1 MYVSFKNIFAAYLDY
16 LFVVIFYDVD
26 LVIIESKAPPEAK
39 SENGNHCKVNIEPR
53 HPDDNEGSE
62 DHTMIVDETKT
73 LLQDQSRPK
82 RISFSKLSP
91 VVTPEDNNGGLTVSK
106 NLEKKYHLPQWA
118 RKFKKFQAKKLLKSN
133 KSI

>member
-16 LFVVIFYDVD
+16 LFVIFFDVD

-53 HPDDNEGSE
+53 HPDDESE

-91 VVTPEDNNGGLTVSK
+91 VVTPEDNGGSLTVSK
-106 NLEKKYHLPQWA
+106 KYIHI
-118 RKFKKFQAKKLLKSN
+118 S
-133 KSI
+133 

>member
-16 LFVVIFYDVD
+16 LFVIIFFDVD

-53 HPDDNEGSE
+53 HPDDNEESE

-91 VVTPEDNNGGLTVSK
+91 VVTPEDNGGSLTVSK
-106 NLEKKYHLPQWA
+106 KYIHI
-118 RKFKKFQAKKLLKSN
+118 F
-133 KSI
+133 